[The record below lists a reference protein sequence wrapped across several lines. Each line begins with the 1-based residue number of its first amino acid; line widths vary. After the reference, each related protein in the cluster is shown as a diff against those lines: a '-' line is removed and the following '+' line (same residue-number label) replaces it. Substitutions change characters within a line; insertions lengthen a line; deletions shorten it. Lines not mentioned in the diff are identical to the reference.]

1 MPTADDSW
9 STHHRTLN
17 RPGHEPRQLEKRRA
31 RGDRGFTLLELLVVV
46 VILGVL
52 IAVAI
57 PLYLNYRKGANDT
70 AAQSDLRNA
79 ISVLE
84 VCNTDNGKYPTGV
97 ITAVTTTTPAGTCT
111 TQTINLSTGTQL
123 TYTPVGSLGVSYVIV
138 GNNIGG
144 SGKSY
149 CFNSKFAGQVKVS
162 ASTTF
167 AAAVTANTTAIATGC
182 V

>member
-1 MPTADDSW
+1 MLTADSNW
-9 STHHRTLN
+9 SPHARTFIK
-17 RPGHEPRQLEKRRA
+17 PGQDPLQLWARRS
-31 RGDRGFTLLELLVVV
+31 RGDRGFTLIELLVVV

-52 IAVAI
+52 IAVAV

-70 AAQSDLRNA
+70 AAQSDLRQA

-84 VCNTDNGKYPTGV
+84 VCNTDNGKYPTAPIAAV
-97 ITAVTTTTPAGTCT
+97 ASTAAGTCT
-111 TQTINLSTGTQL
+111 TQTINLSSGSQL

-138 GNNIGG
+138 GNNVSG

-149 CFNSKFAGQVKVS
+149 CYNSKFGGQVKVS

-167 AAAVTANTTAIATGC
+167 AAAVTANVAAIATGC